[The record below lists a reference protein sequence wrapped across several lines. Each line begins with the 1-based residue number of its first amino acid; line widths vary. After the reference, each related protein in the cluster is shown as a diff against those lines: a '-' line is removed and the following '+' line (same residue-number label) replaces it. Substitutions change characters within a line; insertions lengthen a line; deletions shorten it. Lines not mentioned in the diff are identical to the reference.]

1 MNRSVASMYSR
12 VVSVVFG
19 SFYLC
24 ALAASYLLA
33 LFYPFFAPYGLLLIP
48 TIANFC
54 IGYFVG
60 DLYTVV
66 KIIVVI
72 FSLQAGVLLA
82 LHYFFLASD
91 VFFGVTTIFSY
102 YSLEVP
108 MGIVMSFVGIGVRE
122 ESSNIIALCMH
133 LAKELKQIIKR
144 LLGKV

>member
-1 MNRSVASMYSR
+1 
-12 VVSVVFG
+12 
-19 SFYLC
+19 
-24 ALAASYLLA
+24 
-33 LFYPFFAPYGLLLIP
+33 
-48 TIANFC
+48 
-54 IGYFVG
+54 
-60 DLYTVV
+60 
-66 KIIVVI
+66 
-72 FSLQAGVLLA
+72 VLLA